1 MGKLILIG
9 IGLIIMVVSV
19 VMVYDARIIASN
31 VFSSNEVNETT
42 KILKVVGYITLMI
55 GLLIIYFVK

>member
-9 IGLIIMVVSV
+9 IVLIIMVVSV

-55 GLLIIYFVK
+55 GLLIIYFAK

>member
-42 KILKVVGYITLMI
+42 KILKAVGYITLMI
-55 GLLIIYFVK
+55 GLLIIYFAK

>member
-1 MGKLILIG
+1 MGKLISIG
-9 IGLIIMVVSV
+9 IVLIIMVVSV

-55 GLLIIYFVK
+55 GLLIIYFAK

>member
-9 IGLIIMVVSV
+9 IGLIIMVISV

-55 GLLIIYFVK
+55 GLLIIYFAK

>member
-55 GLLIIYFVK
+55 GLLIIYFAK

>member
-42 KILKVVGYITLMI
+42 RILKVVGYITLMI
-55 GLLIIYFVK
+55 GLLIIYFAK

>member
-1 MGKLILIG
+1 
-9 IGLIIMVVSV
+9 MVVSV

-42 KILKVVGYITLMI
+42 KILKAVGYITLMI

>member
-19 VMVYDARIIASN
+19 VIVYDARIIASN

-42 KILKVVGYITLMI
+42 RILKVVGYITLMI
-55 GLLIIYFVK
+55 GLLIIYFAK

>member
-1 MGKLILIG
+1 
-9 IGLIIMVVSV
+9 MVVSV

-31 VFSSNEVNETT
+31 EFRSNEVNETT

>member
-42 KILKVVGYITLMI
+42 KILKAVGYITLMI